1 MMRSRFDDQL
11 ELLNR
16 ELTHMGAL
24 CENAIA
30 SAAKALFERKD
41 GQALAIKTIETDTR
55 IDQKE
60 REIESLCLK
69 LLLHQQP
76 VAKDLRQISSALK
89 MITDMERIGDQA
101 SDIAEIVRTGGISAV
116 AEDDGLPVAPMARAA
131 IKMVTDSIEAF
142 VQKDIALANSVIAD
156 DDVVDDYFIRIKNAL
171 ITLISEHRARG
182 EWALDL
188 LMIVKYLERIGDHA
202 TNIAEWVVF
211 SITGEHPKYKG
222 ESDDLLR

>member
-30 SAAKALFERKD
+30 SAAKALFESRD
-41 GQALAIKTIETDTR
+41 GQALALKAIETDTR

-60 REIESLCLK
+60 REIEALCLK

-101 SDIAEIVRTGGISAV
+101 SDIAEIVRTGGISV
-116 AEDDGLPVAPMARAA
+116 MDEDDALPVSPMARAA

-142 VQKDIALANSVIAD
+142 VQKDIALAQAVIAA

-171 ITLISEHRARG
+171 ITLITQQHAQG

-211 SITGEHPKYKG
+211 SITGAHPKDK
-222 ESDDLLR
+222 EAPQ

>member
-1 MMRSRFDDQL
+1 MRSRFDDQL

-16 ELTHMGAL
+16 ELTYMGAL

-30 SAAKALFERKD
+30 SAAKALFEEKD
-41 GQALAIKTIETDTR
+41 GQALAAKTIETDTR

-101 SDIAEIVRTGGISAV
+101 ADIAEIVRTGGISAV
-116 AEDDGLPVAPMARAA
+116 AEDDDFPVAKMARAA
-131 IKMVTDSIEAF
+131 IEMVTDSIEAF
-142 VQKDIALANSVIAD
+142 VHKDIALAQSVIAD
-156 DDVVDDYFIRIKNAL
+156 DDVVDHYFIQIKNAL
-171 ITLISEHRARG
+171 ISLISEQHARG

-211 SITGEHPKYKG
+211 SITGEHPKY
-222 ESDDLLR
+222 EEDTDDLLR